1 MFSLYA
7 IIVTIMI
14 ELINLFWNDY
24 LFVPLVN
31 ALIWIYNNMTD
42 HNLGWAV
49 VWLTVGLRILLLPLT
64 IISEHNSTR
73 QEKAHEES
81 LKIAKA
87 FKFDQVAQQEEI
99 RKIIKKNHI
108 SPWAK
113 VLTLLIQLLVLVLL
127 YQVFVRGITGEKL
140 AKILYSSIDFP
151 GKINTIFYGFEIGKA
166 NDLIWSGICALY
178 IFLYIIFE
186 NRKQKQW
193 QGGQV
198 VFLFFFPLFTFAAL
212 WYLPMV
218 KSLFILTSMVFS
230 DIISLIIGILF
241 SPKPV
246 KAAGA
251 HH

>member
-1 MFSLYA
+1 
-7 IIVTIMI
+7 MI
-14 ELINLFWNDY
+14 EVINLFWNDY

-49 VWLTVGLRILLLPLT
+49 IWLTVGLRILLLPLT
-64 IISEHNSTR
+64 IISEHNSTK
-73 QEKAHEES
+73 QEKAEAES

-87 FKFDQVAQQEEI
+87 FRFDQIAQQEEI

-113 VLTLLIQLLVLVLL
+113 VSALLIQLLVLVLL
-127 YQVFVRGITGEKL
+127 YQVFLRGITGEKL
-140 AKILYSSIDFP
+140 AKVLYSSIDFP
-151 GKINTIFYGFEIGKA
+151 GKINTLFYGFEIGKVH
-166 NDLIWSGICALY
+166 DWIWSGICALY
-178 IFLYIIFE
+178 IFIFIIFE
-186 NRKQKQW
+186 NRHQKNW

-198 VFLFFFPLFTFAAL
+198 VFLFLFPLFTFAVL

-218 KSLFILTSMVFS
+218 KALFILTSMIFS
-230 DIISLIIGILF
+230 DIISLIISVIF
-241 SPKPV
+241 SPKPAKV
-246 KAAGA
+246 AGA